1 MKKDK
6 LTEKIEEEQKNSIRE
21 IKFDI
26 KNKIAIRGVKIA

>member
-6 LTEKIEEEQKNSIRE
+6 LTEKLQEEQQQVIRN